1 MITLK
6 PIIIQGNTR
15 KDGTTPVYIRLTQHG
30 VTRRLPTNI
39 ICRPSD
45 LTRGGRIKSADI
57 ISKGNALCDRMRAT
71 LDTLPPSLVD
81 TWTADQVAAH
91 IRQSLAGDDFRLD
104 FFAFGEAYAEGMKAA
119 PKTRKSYLWALNALE
134 RYIGRRSLDVN
145 EITRALLLGFVD
157 YIDAEPK
164 MHRKTAHRGVS
175 PTSVK
180 KVPGGASS
188 RAVAKLSAI
197 YEAAK
202 FKYNDEDT
210 GCIRIPRSPFRG
222 LDLKT
227 PPSKGQDALSVEVM
241 QRVIDARGETR
252 TERTALA
259 VFVVSFLTQG
269 ANLAD
274 LYRQRDFAGDVW
286 RYNRKKTEHRR
297 ADGAEMRVTLQ
308 PELSE
313 FVGRLRSAGP
323 RGWWLP
329 ALHLLGTNADGCTL
343 LVNRGLRSWCE
354 REGLPPFTFYAAR
367 HTWATLARRIG
378 VEKATVDEALCHVGD
393 FSVADIYAERAWHL
407 HAEANRRVISLFSF

>member
-1 MITLK
+1 M
-6 PIIIQGNTR
+6 P
-15 KDGTTPVYIRLTQHG
+15 
-30 VTRRLPTNI
+30 
-39 ICRPSD
+39 
-45 LTRGGRIKSADI
+45 
-57 ISKGNALCDRMRAT
+57 
-71 LDTLPPSLVD
+71 
-81 TWTADQVAAH
+81 
-91 IRQSLAGDDFRLD
+91 
-104 FFAFGEAYAEGMKAA
+104 
-119 PKTRKSYLWALNALE
+119 
-134 RYIGRRSLDVN
+134 
-145 EITRALLLGFVD
+145 
-157 YIDAEPK
+157 
-164 MHRKTAHRGVS
+164 
-175 PTSVK
+175 
-180 KVPGGASS
+180 
-188 RAVAKLSAI
+188 
-197 YEAAK
+197 
-202 FKYNDEDT
+202 
-210 GCIRIPRSPFRG
+210 
-222 LDLKT
+222 
-227 PPSKGQDALSVEVM
+227 
-241 QRVIDARGETR
+241 
-252 TERTALA
+252 